1 MDKAG
6 EVMQRLKV
14 YYEKMIDFK
23 CYGIVLLCASIFLYL
38 GVVIPTVAKSQTELT
53 WMMSGSLVFL
63 AGSLFFLLLSK
74 SYRHKLLETEEG
86 QEYLL
91 QRENVS

>member
-6 EVMQRLKV
+6 EAMQWFKN
-14 YYEKMIDFK
+14 YYEKMVDFK

-38 GVVIPTVAKSQTELT
+38 GVVIPAVAESQTELT

-63 AGSLFFLLLSK
+63 AGSSFFFLLSK

-86 QEYLL
+86 QEYLQ
-91 QRENVS
+91 QRENVL